1 MQQNM
6 IYFDDN
12 FNKNAIMVMFDF
24 DLWVDDFIHQIQVH
38 KESADTLEQFQHT
51 LRLMIQS
58 YYCSLMSKEEFD
70 TIMEDMYAVMS

>member
-1 MQQNM
+1 M
-6 IYFDDN
+6 
-12 FNKNAIMVMFDF
+12 
-24 DLWVDDFIHQIQVH
+24 VDDFIHQIQVH